1 MARSSLPSS
10 FRRYMNRRDTNAPRS
25 KSTVRTCHMRDLEA
39 ALGSSIGRSFDV
51 LSSQFRDAHSKKRSC
66 Q

>member
-1 MARSSLPSS
+1 
-10 FRRYMNRRDTNAPRS
+10 MNRRDTNAPRS
-25 KSTVRTCHMRDLEA
+25 KPAVRTCHMRDLEA